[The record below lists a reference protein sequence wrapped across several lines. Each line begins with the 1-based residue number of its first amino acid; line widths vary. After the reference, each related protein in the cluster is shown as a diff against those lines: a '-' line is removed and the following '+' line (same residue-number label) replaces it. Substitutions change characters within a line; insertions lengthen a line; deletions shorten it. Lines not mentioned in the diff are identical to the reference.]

1 MAAKTI
7 LTILLIYTQLIVNAQ
22 HTIGSIPLPKGYTRV
37 KCDGYG
43 NYLRNLKLTGS
54 KQIRTYKGDIINRRN
69 TYAVLDIDVGK
80 KDLQQCADAAIRL
93 WAEYLYS
100 IKAYNRIY
108 FHALG
113 NGNAIRFN
121 AWAKKKRSYSYNT
134 FRNYLDHV
142 FAYCNS
148 TSMWR
153 EMKSIKPQD
162 LKVGDCFVYI
172 NEHTY
177 GHVVTVVDMAVNQ
190 KGEKIF
196 MVAQSWMP
204 AQQIHIVTDE
214 QTNSPWYKLTENGIY
229 NISGYTMGKKNM
241 KRFAQ

>member
-1 MAAKTI
+1 M
-7 LTILLIYTQLIVNAQ
+7 
-22 HTIGSIPLPKGYTRV
+22 

-148 TSMWR
+148 AVTVRVCRVLATPS
-153 EMKSIKPQD
+153 KSY
-162 LKVGDCFVYI
+162 VNVHG
-172 NEHTY
+172 
-177 GHVVTVVDMAVNQ
+177 VVEICSTAVVDMAVNQ

>member
-1 MAAKTI
+1 MRTL
-7 LTILLIYTQLIVNAQ
+7 LTLFLICSQLIVSAQ
-22 HTIGSIPLPKGYTRV
+22 RTIGDIPLPKGYTRV

-43 NYLRNLKLTGS
+43 NYLRKLKLTGN
-54 KQIRTYKGDIINRRN
+54 KQIHTYKGDIINRRN
-69 TYAVLDIDVGK
+69 TYAVLDIDVGNK
-80 KDLQQCADAAIRL
+80 NLQQCADAAIRL

-108 FHALG
+108 FHALS

-121 AWAKKKRSYSYNT
+121 TWAKKKRSYSYKT
-134 FRNYLDHV
+134 FRNYLDYV
-142 FAYCNS
+142 YGLCNS
-148 TSMWR
+148 TSMWK

-162 LKVGDCFVYI
+162 LRVGDCFIYI

-204 AQQIHIVTDE
+204 AQQIHIITDE
-214 QTNSPWYKLTENGIY
+214 SSYSPWYKLTENGSY
-229 NISGYTMGKKNM
+229 NISGYTMSKKNM
-241 KRFAQ
+241 KRFVQ